1 MTPYFIC
8 KQTIKNEKRVFTFQT
23 FYGIIYT

>member
-8 KQTIKNEKRVFTFQT
+8 KQIIKDVREVFTFEA
-23 FYGIIYT
+23 FCDIIYT

>member
-8 KQTIKNEKRVFTFQT
+8 KQTIKCAKKVFTFQT
-23 FYGIIYT
+23 FCDIIYT